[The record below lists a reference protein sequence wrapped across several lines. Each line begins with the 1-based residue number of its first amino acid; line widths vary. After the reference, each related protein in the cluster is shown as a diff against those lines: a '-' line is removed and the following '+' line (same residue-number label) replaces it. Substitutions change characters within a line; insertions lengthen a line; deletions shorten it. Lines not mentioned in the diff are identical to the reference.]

1 MRAKIILPN
10 FIAVLLLGL
19 ASYFYLDGHLR
30 ELAHS
35 ELKERVQTLSG
46 LFARSEAL
54 RGFDLLNDVR
64 TEAMSRNMVE
74 AFAPVSVDPVEGET
88 PAQMDKRIHAAW
100 FKKCVRS
107 VEVYSSLWQEKKG
120 KRPDLVIVTDRKGTA
135 IARNTTPNAC
145 PVNHP
150 IGEAMPVVNRA
161 LDGEA
166 AYIVWSTDDSPFSAK
181 KRDANFCQL
190 MNSGLMELA
199 AAPIWYGDDIA
210 GSLVLGFEISN
221 GIAKKNAE
229 LLGLQ
234 VAVLKDKE
242 VLAASLTTDKARQ
255 SLEKE
260 LARADV
266 AKNLADSARSG
277 SRSSVFE
284 IYVEG
289 EPFLSQVVPVPS
301 ASKEHRVT
309 NLIMGSIKTA
319 TAGLIALR
327 VIPVLT
333 IVGLLVVFVV
343 GMILSYHFLKPIMA
357 IEEGILKVINGET
370 QYRFEVKSSEVGGL
384 SYRIN
389 QMIGALTGEDDN
401 SDTAETDEV

>member
-10 FIAVLLLGL
+10 FIAVLLLGV
-19 ASYFYLDGHLR
+19 ASYFYLDTHLR
-30 ELAHS
+30 ERARSDLMQ
-35 ELKERVQTLSG
+35 RVQSTSG

-74 AFAPVSVDPVEGET
+74 TFAPVSVEPIEGET
-88 PAQMDKRIHAAW
+88 QEQMDKRIHTAW

-107 VEVYSSLWQEKKG
+107 VELYSSLWQEKQG
-120 KRPDLVIVTDRKGTA
+120 KRPDLVVVTDRKGTA
-135 IARNTTPNAC
+135 IARNITPNAC
-145 PVNHP
+145 PVGHP
-150 IGEAMPVVNRA
+150 IGKAMPVVNRA

-181 KRDANFCQL
+181 KRDDKFCQL

-221 GIAKKNAE
+221 GNAKKNAE
-229 LLGLQ
+229 MLGLQ
-234 VAVLKDKE
+234 VAVLKGKE
-242 VLAASLTTDKARQ
+242 VLATSLATDKARQ

-260 LARADV
+260 LVRADV
-266 AKNLADSARSG
+266 AQKISDTARSG
-277 SRSSVFE
+277 SRSTIFE
-284 IYVEG
+284 IEVEG
-289 EPFLSQVVPVPS
+289 ESFLAQAVPVPT
-301 ASKEHRVT
+301 ASKEHLVT
-309 NLIMGSIKTA
+309 NLIMGSIDSA
-319 TAGLIALR
+319 TEGLGALR

-333 IVGLLVVFVV
+333 LVGLLLVFIV
-343 GMILSYHFLKPIMA
+343 GMVLSYHFMKPIMA
-357 IEEGILKVINGET
+357 IEEGILKVINGEIH
-370 QYRFEVKSSEVGGL
+370 YRFDVKSSEVGGL

-389 QMIGALTGEDDN
+389 QMIGALTGEDED
-401 SDTAETDEV
+401 SDMGEEE